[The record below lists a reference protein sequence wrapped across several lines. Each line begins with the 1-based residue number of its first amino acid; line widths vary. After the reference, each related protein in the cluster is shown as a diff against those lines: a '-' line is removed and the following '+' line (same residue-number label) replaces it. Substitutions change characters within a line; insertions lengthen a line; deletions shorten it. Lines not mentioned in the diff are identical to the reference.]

1 MYTAAAAKELNY
13 LFCFVLCCIFINQCL
28 LFVFLDIFLPSPDD
42 LLVNLNESKEVN
54 GLRNSLAI
62 YGNKQRHPGV

>member
-13 LFCFVLCCIFINQCL
+13 LFCFVLCCIFNNHCL

>member
-13 LFCFVLCCIFINQCL
+13 LFSFVFCCMFIRNCP

-54 GLRNSLAI
+54 GLCYSL
-62 YGNKQRHPGV
+62 